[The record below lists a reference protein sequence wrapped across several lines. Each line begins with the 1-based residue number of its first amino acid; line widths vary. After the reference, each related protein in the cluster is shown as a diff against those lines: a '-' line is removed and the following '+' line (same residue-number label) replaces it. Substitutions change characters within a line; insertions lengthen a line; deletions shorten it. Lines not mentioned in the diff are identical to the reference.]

1 MTKAE
6 IKKGDWIINYKVPN
20 SRPWYV
26 VNKEYGFV
34 VIRRGPKVGKLT
46 TLTQGQLRN
55 FKKFCENCGEPV

>member
-20 SRPWYV
+20 SKPWYV
-26 VNKEYGFV
+26 IAKEYGFV
-34 VIRRGPKVGKLT
+34 LIRRKSKRSKRIALR
-46 TLTQGQLRN
+46 QGQLRD